1 MSNYRTLMKRQN
13 ISKENTVALQK
24 RHNLPHCAGPWPVST
39 EHCSIPC
46 STHGGKSGI
55 TDGQATPTPMPS
67 TAVPQPPVAG
77 TVATQTQATGASAEP
92 ENQPVSG
99 SVALTQKKNYTKKSV
114 CLVKDDDDPA
124 SSQELEEEAE
134 PAVTSLTGHLPPS
147 MSQCT
152 DKALAVFLIQQCLQ
166 PAG

>member
-1 MSNYRTLMKRQN
+1 
-13 ISKENTVALQK
+13 
-24 RHNLPHCAGPWPVST
+24 
-39 EHCSIPC
+39 
-46 STHGGKSGI
+46 
-55 TDGQATPTPMPS
+55 MPS

-114 CLVKDDDDPA
+114 CLVKDDDDPE

-134 PAVTSLTGHLPPS
+134 PEIVMDLYPQMSCEICKNISSTILVSTLLPGCS
-147 MSQCT
+147 
-152 DKALAVFLIQQCLQ
+152 D
-166 PAG
+166 AGITRPVAWN